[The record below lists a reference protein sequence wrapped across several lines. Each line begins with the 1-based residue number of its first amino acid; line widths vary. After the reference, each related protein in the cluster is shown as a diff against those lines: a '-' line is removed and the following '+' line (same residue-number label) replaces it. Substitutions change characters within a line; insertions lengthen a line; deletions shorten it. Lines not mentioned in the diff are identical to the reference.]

1 MFGKDKKTVKKVKTN
16 SMRVVQSKAK
26 TADKLSRELKSLN
39 MHKELKVGRQ
49 YVAKN
54 MDGSYTVRTPYKGT
68 NTYSHNWNA
77 SSITNSL
84 TKSEY
89 FEDVK
94 RNLKP
99 KQYSIRRTPIKK
111 TSGKT
116 KVKA

>member
-1 MFGKDKKTVKKVKTN
+1 MFGKDKKSVKKVKTN
-16 SMRVVQSKAK
+16 SMKVVQSKAR
-26 TADKLSRELKSLN
+26 TADKLTRELKSLN
-39 MHKELKVGRQ
+39 THKELKVGRQ

-54 MDGSYTVRTPYKGT
+54 KDGSFTVRTPYKGV

-84 TKSEY
+84 EKSDY

-99 KQYSIRRTPIKK
+99 KQYSIRRMPVKK
-111 TSGKT
+111 ITCKKGK
-116 KVKA
+116 V